1 MMNKKINNQICFLK
15 YLLFIPLCAL
25 TILTIRASE
34 RAANNSNQHSP
45 KVWQDTIRTNPDK
58 LQSDEKV
65 YKLVDK
71 APQFPGGNMEMMTFL
86 SQNIKYPAEAIAQ
99 GIQGRVLVQF
109 VVSWEGKVRNIKVI
123 RGVDPLLNKEAVRLV
138 SIMPQWIPGQVKGEA
153 VSSEFMIP
161 IEFRLP

>member
-1 MMNKKINNQICFLK
+1 
-15 YLLFIPLCAL
+15 
-25 TILTIRASE
+25 
-34 RAANNSNQHSP
+34 
-45 KVWQDTIRTNPDK
+45 
-58 LQSDEKV
+58 
-65 YKLVDK
+65 
-71 APQFPGGNMEMMTFL
+71 MEMMTFL